1 MALQIAYSDTICVAS
16 NSFFSEIW
24 NAFDMP
30 EIRDPFNPYSRFYD
44 LYEDSEDYFEEYS
57 GGGHIYELSNEMTTM
72 ISESICDPFIWQ
84 SLE

>member
-1 MALQIAYSDTICVAS
+1 MREPEETINRIYEINPIRNHSEYALQIAYSDAICVAS

-30 EIRDPFNPYSRFYD
+30 EVRDPFNPYSRFYD

-57 GGGHIYELSNEMTTM
+57 GGGHV
-72 ISESICDPFIWQ
+72 F
-84 SLE
+84 